1 MNGSKRL
8 LILSSLFTA
17 LTAVG
22 ARIKVPLPFVAF
34 TLQDFFVVLSG
45 FLLGPLYGALSQ
57 ITYLFLG
64 LLGLPVFADG
74 GGIAYVFKPSFGY
87 LVGFPFASLVAGL
100 VVHRRVAFANA
111 LPAVHWGRLV
121 SANFVALLAIFI
133 PGLLYLW
140 FALNFIVDKTVSF
153 ATAFNMGFVAFLP
166 GSLVKMAAL
175 IWLYRVLQSR
185 LAAFAPPATV
195 TLPHPAAKLSSK
207 G

>member
-22 ARIKVPLPFVAF
+22 ARIKIPLPFVSF

-45 FLLGPLYGALSQ
+45 VLLGPLYGALSQ

-64 LLGLPVFADG
+64 LLGLPVFAEG
-74 GGIAYVFKPSFGY
+74 GGIAYVLHPSFGY

-100 VVHRRVAFANA
+100 IVHRRPALTNS
-111 LPAVHWGRLV
+111 LPAVHWARLLG
-121 SANFVALLAIFI
+121 ANVAALLAIFI
-133 PGLLYLW
+133 PGLFYLW
-140 FALNFIVDKTVSF
+140 FALNFIVDKAVSF
-153 ATAFNMGFVAFLP
+153 AAACNIGFLVFLP

-175 IWLYRVLQSR
+175 IWLYRILQSR
-185 LAAFAPPATV
+185 LAFFTQPAAVTPPY
-195 TLPHPAAKLSSK
+195 PAAKL
-207 G
+207 